1 MRQTIFL
8 IALLLGSSAMAKPI
22 PVILDTDTGNDI
34 DDTFAIAL
42 LIRNPNFDVK
52 LITTTDGQQ
61 EYRTKLVAKE
71 LTIAGRTDI
80 PIGIGAGPTPGEGKI
95 APWVQDFKLSTYG
108 GEVYSDGVSALIKC
122 LKKSQEPITV
132 IAIGPL
138 QTLGEALR
146 RDPSIAHRARLVAMQ
161 GSVFK
166 GYLGAPKPF
175 PEWNVKLDVRA
186 AQRVLSAD
194 WQSITITP
202 TDTCALRE
210 ITLDQPRLAKLRAS
224 TDKLDQAILEAHAV
238 WSGKTDFQTTSLMYD
253 TVAIYLGDPTA
264 PDLVNYKTVRIK
276 SD

>member
-1 MRQTIFL
+1 M
-8 IALLLGSSAMAKPI
+8 SKPI

-42 LIRNPNFDVK
+42 LVRNPAFDVK
-52 LITTTDGQQ
+52 LVTTTDGQQ
-61 EYRTKLVAKE
+61 DYRTKLIAKE

-95 APWVQDFKLSTYG
+95 APWIHDFKLSDYRG
-108 GEVYSDGVSALIKC
+108 KVYSDGVSALIKSI
-122 LKKSQEPITV
+122 KKSKGPVTI

-161 GSVFK
+161 GSVYK
-166 GYLGAPKPF
+166 GYLGTPKPF

-202 TDTCALRE
+202 TDTCALHE
-210 ITLDQPRLAKLRAS
+210 ITLDQPRLEKLRAS
-224 TDKLDQAILEAHAV
+224 ADKLD
-238 WSGKTDFQTTSLMYD
+238 
-253 TVAIYLGDPTA
+253 
-264 PDLVNYKTVRIK
+264 
-276 SD
+276 